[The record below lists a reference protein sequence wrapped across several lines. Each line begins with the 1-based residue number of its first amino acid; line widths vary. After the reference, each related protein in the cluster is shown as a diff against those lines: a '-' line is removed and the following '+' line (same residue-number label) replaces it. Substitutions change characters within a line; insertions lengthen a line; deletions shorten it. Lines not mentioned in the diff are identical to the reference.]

1 MEYAY
6 AQNITCISMY
16 ARTNRCSNERGSRNN
31 YVRSSIPHCTL
42 HSVSTHF
49 PCLENHVQSAKKV
62 RFSDYFG
69 PRNVIRR
76 NITYQ
81 CLRRPSLNYHK
92 DTRLSERPAV
102 STFIA
107 VLSQSCQ
114 RFGAVRCLHLQCS
127 RMDYPEGG
135 RQQNLKNRW
144 YLCTNLHGE
153 NT

>member
-6 AQNITCISMY
+6 AQSITCISMY

-49 PCLENHVQSAKKV
+49 PCLGNHVQSAKKV

-92 DTRLSERPAV
+92 RYT
-102 STFIA
+102 T
-107 VLSQSCQ
+107 
-114 RFGAVRCLHLQCS
+114 FGAACCLHLQRS
-127 RMDYPEGG
+127 IITKLPAFRSGSLSPSSGYSNGLP
-135 RQQNLKNRW
+135 
-144 YLCTNLHGE
+144 
-153 NT
+153 